1 MYKMS
6 MIVRYSR
13 IFSDRKLKK
22 YDMNFGEEVIV
33 MYLAANSGINQ
44 EAIAKHFMIDK
55 GAIAKS
61 INRLEEKQYIIKKQ
75 NPDNKRENLLW
86 LSEKG
91 MEIIEEMRG
100 ILEEWNAL
108 LYKDMTEEEVE
119 TVNGLIDRMA
129 GNVIEEVR

>member
-91 MEIIEEMRG
+91 MEIIEEMKG

-119 TVNGLIDRMA
+119 TVNRLIDRIA
-129 GNVIEEVR
+129 DNVIEEMR